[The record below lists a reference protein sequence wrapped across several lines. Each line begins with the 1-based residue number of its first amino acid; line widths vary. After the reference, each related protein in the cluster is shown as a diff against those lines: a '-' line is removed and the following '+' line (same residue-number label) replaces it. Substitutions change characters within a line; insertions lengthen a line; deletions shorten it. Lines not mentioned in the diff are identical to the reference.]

1 MDAVQK
7 LMSELANKI
16 EKLSEWSGRVVSW
29 LTLMMVLLVFVV
41 VVLRYAFNI
50 GSIELQESITYL
62 HGMIFLLAASFTLK
76 EDEHVRVD
84 VFYSAMSH
92 QKRAW
97 VDLMGTLVFLF
108 PVCIYIFTMSL
119 DYVLLS
125 WRIGEASGE
134 AGGLPALY
142 LLKSLILIMPI
153 LMMLQGLAWIIRRVL
168 YLFAGAESP
177 YKSISTELHPDNIE
191 ADTGVQQ

>member
-168 YLFAGAESP
+168 YLFGGAESP

>member
-1 MDAVQK
+1 MDTVQK
-7 LMSELANKI
+7 VMFGLAIKI
-16 EKLSEWSGRVVSW
+16 EKLSEWSGQAVSW

-84 VFYSAMSH
+84 VFYSAMNH
-92 QKRAW
+92 RRRAW
-97 VDLMGTLVFLF
+97 VDLIGTVLFLF
-108 PVCIYIFTMSL
+108 PVCIYIFSMSL
-119 DYVLLS
+119 DYVLIS

-142 LLKSLILIMPI
+142 LLKSLILIMPV
-153 LMMLQGLAWIIRRVL
+153 LMMLQGLAWIIRRAL

-177 YKSISTELHPDNIE
+177 YQPASSEDSSNHIHTDAGI
-191 ADTGVQQ
+191 

>member
-1 MDAVQK
+1 MDTVQK
-7 LMSELANKI
+7 LISGLAIKI
-16 EKLSEWSGRVVSW
+16 ENLSEWSGQAVSW
-29 LTLMMVLLVFVV
+29 LTLIMVLLVFVI
-41 VVLRYAFNI
+41 VVLRYTFNI
-50 GSIELQESITYL
+50 GSIELQESTTYL

-92 QKRAW
+92 RRRAW
-97 VDLMGTLVFLF
+97 VDLIGTVLFLF
-108 PVCIYIFTMSL
+108 PVCIYIFSMSL

-125 WRIGEASGE
+125 WRISEASGE
-134 AGGLPALY
+134 VGGLPALY

-177 YKSISTELHPDNIE
+177 YQAASPEDPSNQIQTD
-191 ADTGVQQ
+191 AGV